1 MSGAFDLR
9 KLPFLDVLLLVKLR
23 DKEISGEAVSGN
35 IRSMAELVLEG
46 TAELSIKEMRLQI
59 LVLDLCADR
68 SPMEREV
75 LTESLRGIPGAT
87 LMEPGSFGSR
97 REEAAFIFSKV
108 VQLPFSIL
116 VELPTVD
123 AWSARNVLELLR
135 PIVNGADF
143 SVGQRTFQVPI
154 ISLIKLKAL
163 NGYFWLRF
171 GYPVGDWTS
180 EFLSWRKW
188 AVSAVE
194 YQSLNAQGVGFL
206 AELKNH
212 CLDKGFRTR
221 PVQLVGLSSES
232 ELEFLRGAQILR
244 EVRGIRSTI

>member
-1 MSGAFDLR
+1 MSGVFDLR
-9 KLPFLDVLLLVKLR
+9 KLPVLDVLLLLKLR
-23 DKEISGEAVSGN
+23 DKEISAEALSGN
-35 IRSMAELVLEG
+35 IRSIAELVLAG
-46 TAELSIKEMRLQI
+46 TAELSLNKMRLQI

-68 SPMEREV
+68 SMRDREV
-75 LTESLRGIPGAT
+75 LGEGLHAIPGAT

-108 VQLPFSIL
+108 VQLPFSIF

-135 PIVNGADF
+135 PILNGADF

-154 ISLIKLKAL
+154 ISLIKLKVL
-163 NGYFWLRF
+163 NSYFWLRF

-212 CLDKGFRTR
+212 CLDKGFRAR
-221 PVQLVGLSSES
+221 PVQLIGLSSET
-232 ELEFLRGAQILR
+232 ELEFLRGIQPIR